1 MSNEIKNVS
10 VIGIGFLGRLITE
23 KTALY
28 NYNVRIYDINPEGL
42 EKLAKSLT
50 RKKKRKNLF
59 GEVSF
64 HNTLSE
70 AVADADLIIE
80 AVPEKLELKKEI
92 FSKIDTAAPPHAI
105 IATNSSSIPVSRIE
119 NVVQRK
125 DKVLNIHFYH
135 PTITPMVDIMRGSE
149 TSEDTFKKGKNW
161 IESLE
166 LTPLEVKKECLGFVF
181 NRIWRAIK
189 KECLKIWAG
198 GNAEI
203 EIVDKAWKIYT
214 GMGVGPFS
222 LMDMVGLD
230 VVYDIEMSYF
240 NESGDPNDKPPQ
252 ALKDMVDRGELGR
265 KSGKGFYEY

>member
-23 KTALY
+23 RTALY
-28 NYNVRIYDINPEGL
+28 NYNVRIYDINSEGL
-42 EKLAKSLT
+42 EKLARSLT
-50 RKKKRKNLF
+50 RKKKRKNLY

-64 HNTLSE
+64 HNTVSE

-80 AVPEKLELKKEI
+80 AVPEKLELKKEV
-92 FSKIDTAAPPHAI
+92 FSQIDRAAPPHAI

-119 NVVQRK
+119 DAVKRK
-125 DKVLNIHFYH
+125 DKLLNIHFYH
-135 PTITPMVDIMRGSE
+135 PTTSPMVDIMRGSE

-198 GNAEI
+198 GYAEI
-203 EIVDKAWKIYT
+203 ETVDKAWKIFT

-240 NESGDPNDKPPQ
+240 NESGDPKDKPPQ
-252 ALKDMVDRGELGR
+252 TLKDKVDRGELGR